1 MRSRTFSFEDGES
14 SLDPNFVKEIQS
26 TSGLSVEIQCNRF
39 TNKKGLD
46 TDLASSLS
54 FQWAWCC
61 NERIVW
67 TWNFPPIQVIGR
79 KFTASLPGRCDFLC
93 LYKYTYMY
101 VYRVYIYIIIVYIY
115 IYITVYIYN
124 IYMLFFMFCIF
135 W

>member
-101 VYRVYIYIIIVYIY
+101 VYRVYIYIYYYSVY